1 MASECRSTIEY
12 RAFRN
17 ADLEQLAEIWRSQP
31 QQRGLMQPMSVA
43 VLERFVFSKPMF
55 DRRGLIVALDGDTLV
70 GFAHAGFGPTSDR
83 ASLSTAAG
91 ATALVMLRAETETAV
106 AGELLARAEDYLRA
120 GGARAIYGGGSFPLA
135 PFYFGLY
142 GGSELSG
149 VMESDERLQSLF
161 REAGYH
167 PSIRSLVLQRELGDF
182 RPPIDRQ
189 QLQIRRQTI
198 VEMVVDP
205 PTTSWWEACLFEP
218 FERTRAMLVDRNSG
232 ALLAVVNFWNLETMA
247 GTWGVQAVG
256 MAGVEV
262 DATRRRQGLATYL
275 LGDALSPIART
286 GHLVG
291 RSPRRRSESRR
302 PDLVRAAGLPASRRG
317 HGLSQ
322 GLTQDRH
329 VLDHFLADLRIA
341 MRAAPR
347 PARRA
352 FAL

>member
-1 MASECRSTIEY
+1 MADCPPGSVQELVVEDRIVALYNVDGTLFALDGVCPHQGGPLGKGALEGCLVTCPWHGWQFDVTDGRHQPTGRHRAAAVRRANRWRLGADRSGLNRLMASECRSTIEY

-17 ADLEQLAEIWRSQP
+17 ADLAQLAEIWRSQP

-120 GGARAIYGGGSFPLA
+120 GGARRPSMAAAAFRWRRFISDCTAAASYRACL
-135 PFYFGLY
+135 
-142 GGSELSG
+142 
-149 VMESDERLQSLF
+149 ESDERLQSLF

-167 PSIRSLVLQRELGDF
+167 PAIRSLVLQCELAGF

-205 PTTSWWEACLFEP
+205 PTTSWWEACMFEP
-218 FERTRAMLVDRNSG
+218 FDRTRC
-232 ALLAVVNFWNLETMA
+232 
-247 GTWGVQAVG
+247 
-256 MAGVEV
+256 
-262 DATRRRQGLATYL
+262 DA
-275 LGDALSPIART
+275 
-286 GHLVG
+286 
-291 RSPRRRSESRR
+291 RR
-302 PDLVRAAGLPASRRG
+302 PKFGACWP
-317 HGLSQ
+317 
-322 GLTQDRH
+322 
-329 VLDHFLADLRIA
+329 
-341 MRAAPR
+341 
-347 PARRA
+347 
-352 FAL
+352 